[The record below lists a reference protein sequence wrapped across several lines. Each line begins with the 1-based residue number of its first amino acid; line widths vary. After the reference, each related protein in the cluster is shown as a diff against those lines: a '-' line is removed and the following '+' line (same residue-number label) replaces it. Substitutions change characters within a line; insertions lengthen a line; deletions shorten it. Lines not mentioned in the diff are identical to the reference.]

1 MNEFI
6 VITGQL
12 FGGVIVLGLTFFAGV
27 IQGEKQMEK
36 EYKNGK

>member
-12 FGGVIVLGLTFFAGV
+12 FGGVIILGLTFLAGV
-27 IQGEKQMEK
+27 IQGENQMK
-36 EYKNGK
+36 REYKNGK